1 MPPLRIVVALG
12 LVLGWPGLAAAQ
24 YERNEGARSAEFR
37 AILAQPGGI
46 DALQSGGPVPSAPPA
61 DPGAATLQHGPA
73 DGPSS
78 LDQAAARLRDVAA
91 GKTPATQPA
100 WPPGLTPPAA
110 GTPLPT
116 SSSIALPTSSSI
128 PSPISSSIPL
138 PPHTGDRLPISQP
151 HHVRLGEPGS
161 RPGGPTSLLTIG
173 SSLAVVLGLF
183 LLVAWAV
190 KRATPG
196 RSGLLPM
203 EVVEVLGRASLGARQ
218 QVHLVRCGSKLLLVS
233 ATPGGMETLTE
244 IVEPDEVQRLA
255 ALCRQTQPGS
265 TTAAFRQVFHQLAAG
280 AEHDA

>member
-1 MPPLRIVVALG
+1 
-12 LVLGWPGLAAAQ
+12 LAAAQ
-24 YERNEGARSAEFR
+24 YERNEGARSAELR

-46 DALQSGGPVPSAPPA
+46 DALQSGGPLPSAPAA
-61 DPGAATLQHGPA
+61 DPGAATLRHSPA
-73 DGPSS
+73 DDPSS

-91 GKTPATQPA
+91 GKAPATQLA

-110 GTPLPT
+110 GTPSPT
-116 SSSIALPTSSSI
+116 SLSIALPASSSI
-128 PSPISSSIPL
+128 PS
-138 PPHTGDRLPISQP
+138 PPHTGDRLPLSQP

-161 RPGGPTSLLTIG
+161 RPDGPTSLLTIG

-196 RSGLLPM
+196 RSGLLPT

-244 IVEPDEVQRLA
+244 IAEPDEVQRLA